1 MGKSGKCF
9 SSTVVSGKF
18 TSMVGRWTY
27 FSIRITNSSDQ
38 VKVCLGE
45 GPSSVKCDILNR
57 QDVALWN
64 TAHAT
69 AKIIVGNDPTR
80 AYDCMLDGAFQD
92 VRLYLNSPSSTDV
105 ASQALSELLPKC
117 SAYCSTCSGASCSAC
132 AQGYYLNSNVC
143 SPCPNSCKACDSYTS
158 CTLCNA
164 SHFIYRNECFTACP
178 AGLTKNTTTRSCLGT
193 VAQLYIHYKFQS
205 LLDTMPD
212 EQGRYPAKTSS
223 VKPPVPVYKRGYYF
237 DDSLVTI
244 SKDPVYA
251 SSNLLTLAAWI
262 SPRARSNANA
272 YVYAISSE
280 EQIKWGFSVSGDDL
294 ILTYESVDVLKTPF
308 IEFTADFP
316 TAWFFAYCYLREIT
330 KTEAEV
336 GIFTTLSGL
345 KKASIEYDYQIF
357 STETHDFTIGGLLA
371 DHYFVGFIY
380 DMKIYNYY
388 ETGYSSH
395 YTKSCAGCNECP
407 SGSCIS
413 LCAFNQW
420 LTGHDCMECT
430 NPDYSCLDNKD
441 SSLCIYEY
449 CSKCPTFEAKCTECN
464 PTFELKSD
472 KTCNCPSSTT
482 FYENMCYSCQQNCLI
497 CNFTGCIEC
506 ASKHFKDPDGICQA
520 CPVNCLVCSSLYECE
535 MCVGTLVFSEG
546 ECKVIVVELPDAPP
560 PDRPPTTGGGSTGGG
575 STGGGTTGGSTGET
589 PTDPKGPTTPG
600 QNNNTTD
607 PTPPAPTKPKCTELC
622 EECISDECVSCKANA
637 SLTSECNCNQGYVP
651 EDSMC
656 KGIVIFAG
664 GLGLKLDFPRGTA
677 KPLEDADFIVTSI
690 ASVAFK
696 AKIQMAF
703 SSRFYF
709 MIFDLEAATTDT
721 YAFSLDFMSNIY
733 DSQRVPY
740 SKATIYFT
748 IEWSQPYH
756 IEAAEQA
763 SIESESAQA
772 TSVAASQTTTGIS
785 VATSIMTSD
794 LSLLL
799 TLLNAFQ
806 VLSYIPLLQID
817 LPPKVK
823 GTLVGI
829 NLMATVPNPLDR
841 YLQESESQA
850 KPYKKAQ
857 DYGIK
862 TTNFIVNIGE
872 ELTIIIVVVFGFIIF
887 YLVSLFNCSEAL
899 KSFCVSRISDYRYNV
914 VISTWIGLYLDV
926 ALAAMIQLDKP
937 SYHTLYIG
945 ASTIISY
952 GVMVCVVATPA
963 FLIIGTLTN
972 YKVLLTNNDI
982 YNRWSILFDD
992 FKPTKV
998 AMIQNGWFFIMRAL
1012 LVFITVG
1019 CRNADIQ
1026 VISCFMLMMT
1036 NLGLDVVLKP
1046 YYHSQD
1052 SFLNVLTKAMM
1063 FLAYSS
1069 IMCYHYQV
1077 SLIDDDMLMYLIYA
1091 GVGTIGF
1098 FSLVLSLV
1106 KIFVFMV
1113 SMLIKIKRKYLV
1125 HERPTKV
1132 GDISVEIPADLSH
1145 DVEAKEAT
1153 GTFEFKNYQID
1164 RNAVTL

>member
-1 MGKSGKCF
+1 
-9 SSTVVSGKF
+9 
-18 TSMVGRWTY
+18 
-27 FSIRITNSSDQ
+27 
-38 VKVCLGE
+38 
-45 GPSSVKCDILNR
+45 
-57 QDVALWN
+57 
-64 TAHAT
+64 
-69 AKIIVGNDPTR
+69 
-80 AYDCMLDGAFQD
+80 
-92 VRLYLNSPSSTDV
+92 
-105 ASQALSELLPKC
+105 
-117 SAYCSTCSGASCSAC
+117 
-132 AQGYYLNSNVC
+132 
-143 SPCPNSCKACDSYTS
+143 
-158 CTLCNA
+158 
-164 SHFIYRNECFTACP
+164 
-178 AGLTKNTTTRSCLGT
+178 
-193 VAQLYIHYKFQS
+193 
-205 LLDTMPD
+205 
-212 EQGRYPAKTSS
+212 
-223 VKPPVPVYKRGYYF
+223 
-237 DDSLVTI
+237 
-244 SKDPVYA
+244 
-251 SSNLLTLAAWI
+251 
-262 SPRARSNANA
+262 
-272 YVYAISSE
+272 
-280 EQIKWGFSVSGDDL
+280 
-294 ILTYESVDVLKTPF
+294 
-308 IEFTADFP
+308 
-316 TAWFFAYCYLREIT
+316 
-330 KTEAEV
+330 
-336 GIFTTLSGL
+336 
-345 KKASIEYDYQIF
+345 
-357 STETHDFTIGGLLA
+357 
-371 DHYFVGFIY
+371 
-380 DMKIYNYY
+380 
-388 ETGYSSH
+388 
-395 YTKSCAGCNECP
+395 
-407 SGSCIS
+407 
-413 LCAFNQW
+413 
-420 LTGHDCMECT
+420 
-430 NPDYSCLDNKD
+430 
-441 SSLCIYEY
+441 
-449 CSKCPTFEAKCTECN
+449 
-464 PTFELKSD
+464 
-472 KTCNCPSSTT
+472 
-482 FYENMCYSCQQNCLI
+482 MCYSCQQNCLI

-862 TTNFIVNIGE
+862 TTNFIV
-872 ELTIIIVVVFGFIIF
+872 
-887 YLVSLFNCSEAL
+887 
-899 KSFCVSRISDYRYNV
+899 
-914 VISTWIGLYLDV
+914 
-926 ALAAMIQLDKP
+926 
-937 SYHTLYIG
+937 
-945 ASTIISY
+945 
-952 GVMVCVVATPA
+952 
-963 FLIIGTLTN
+963 
-972 YKVLLTNNDI
+972 
-982 YNRWSILFDD
+982 
-992 FKPTKV
+992 
-998 AMIQNGWFFIMRAL
+998 
-1012 LVFITVG
+1012 
-1019 CRNADIQ
+1019 
-1026 VISCFMLMMT
+1026 
-1036 NLGLDVVLKP
+1036 
-1046 YYHSQD
+1046 
-1052 SFLNVLTKAMM
+1052 
-1063 FLAYSS
+1063 
-1069 IMCYHYQV
+1069 
-1077 SLIDDDMLMYLIYA
+1077 
-1091 GVGTIGF
+1091 
-1098 FSLVLSLV
+1098 
-1106 KIFVFMV
+1106 
-1113 SMLIKIKRKYLV
+1113 
-1125 HERPTKV
+1125 
-1132 GDISVEIPADLSH
+1132 
-1145 DVEAKEAT
+1145 
-1153 GTFEFKNYQID
+1153 
-1164 RNAVTL
+1164 